1 MPGVMASLTPLDILC
16 LGGATLDR
24 KYRSRAPL
32 VAGSSNPASAHV
44 SAGGVARNVCETLV
58 RLGARA
64 GLATLVGDDDAGRRI
79 VADLA
84 ALGADVSAVR
94 TVAGERTAEYVAVL
108 DADGSLATGLADMAI
123 FERFDLP
130 DLERL
135 APALTSARW
144 VFADCNL
151 PAPILAALIT
161 LAADAPFRLALDP
174 VSVAKAARLPPRLD
188 GVDLMILNR
197 DEAAALTQTDE
208 PQEAIDRLRDRGA
221 GSVVLTDGSGPVR
234 IASPEG
240 RALVPVEAAT
250 VLDVTGAGDALI
262 GATLA
267 GLAGGFDLVEAVRA
281 AVRVAALAVAS
292 AETVRTDLT
301 PDLIHPEA
309 RSVA

>member
-32 VAGSSNPASAHV
+32 VAGSSNPASAHI
-44 SAGGVARNVCETLV
+44 SAGGVARNVCETLA

-135 APALTSARW
+135 ALALTSARW